1 METHSHHVAQN
12 GRAFATVVVSPR
24 GRITIHLSLNQ
35 NQKYPTTHALT
46 IGQVEAAV
54 QVLARAIADN
64 SYRSYDDPGTRYS
77 AGEGRARAHRTGATI
92 WLHVNHGSGTFLR
105 LPLCIPDAEG
115 IFQCASAALRDALA
129 LMRQINGE
137 EPR

>member
-1 METHSHHVAQN
+1 METHSHYVAQN
-12 GRAFATVVVSPR
+12 GLAIATVVVSSR

-54 QVLARAIADN
+54 QVLARAIADT
-64 SYRSYDDPGTRYS
+64 SYRSYDDPGTRYT
-77 AGEGRARAHRTGATI
+77 AGEGRARAHRTGSTI
-92 WLHVNHGSGTFLR
+92 RLHVNHGSGAFLR
-105 LPLCIPDAEG
+105 LPLNISDAEG

-129 LMRQINGE
+129 LMHKINGE
-137 EPR
+137 DVR